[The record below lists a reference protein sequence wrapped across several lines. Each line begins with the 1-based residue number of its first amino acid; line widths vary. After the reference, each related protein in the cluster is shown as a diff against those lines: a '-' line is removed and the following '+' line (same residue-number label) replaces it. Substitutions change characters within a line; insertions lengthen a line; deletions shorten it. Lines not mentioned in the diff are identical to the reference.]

1 MPISKRVGL
10 RAAALTA
17 AIFGLAF
24 APCQDAAAKQKS
36 SVRSAQVTKAKAGQS
51 GSSARHKYSRHSGSA
66 KWSRHGRRAPA
77 PSVVEPA
84 PVLTA
89 APPAVAAAPA
99 ILAGQAL
106 VPVAAGGLTS
116 TSARISSDLSAVLDS
131 PDLRILPLMT
141 QSSLADAI
149 ALGKADKTDLAFLH
163 ADLLATL
170 PEADRSAMA
179 SRVAYVARLYN
190 EEVHVIAR
198 RDVNSVSDLAGK
210 KVNVGPEGS
219 ANAQTAELIFDRLGI
234 APSIVH
240 LDQPTALAKL
250 ATGELTADVLV
261 AGRPVKALQEF
272 AGDGHFK
279 LLPLPYADALQDLYL
294 PAKIAPVDYGNLVPP
309 GLSVDTLAVPVV
321 LATIDAPSG
330 SPRAARVA
338 RFTKA
343 FFERF
348 DEFRDAAR
356 HPKWRE
362 VNLAANVPGW
372 SRFAAAQ
379 DAIDRSKAPSTA
391 TGTDGNAVSLP
402 DPRLYGDIT
411 PWTRDTAR

>member
-1 MPISKRVGL
+1 MPISKRAGL
-10 RAAALTA
+10 RAAAVTA
-17 AIFGLAF
+17 AIIGLAI

-36 SVRSAQVTKAKAGQS
+36 SARSAHVTKAKAGHS
-51 GSSARHKYSRHSGSA
+51 GSSGRHWSRHSGA
-66 KWSRHGRRAPA
+66 GKGSRAARRAPA
-77 PSVVEPA
+77 SRSVEPA
-84 PVLTA
+84 PVVSV
-89 APPAVAAAPA
+89 APPPAAAAVPA
-99 ILAGQAL
+99 PLTGQAL

-141 QSSLADAI
+141 RSSLADAI
-149 ALGKADKTDLAFLH
+149 ALGKADKADLAFLH

-170 PEADRSAMA
+170 PEAERPAMA
-179 SRVAYVARLYN
+179 ARVAYVARLYN

-198 RDVNSVSDLAGK
+198 RDINSVSDLAGK

-234 APSIVH
+234 TPLIVH
-240 LDQPTALAKL
+240 LDQPTALARL
-250 ATGELTADVLV
+250 AAGELTADVLV

-309 GLSVDTLAVPVV
+309 GLAVDTLAVPVV

-338 RFTKA
+338 RFTNA

-348 DEFRDAAR
+348 EELRDPAR

-362 VNLAANVPGW
+362 VNLAADVPGW
-372 SRFAAAQ
+372 TRFGAAQ
-379 DAIDRSKAPSTA
+379 EALDRSKGRSVA
-391 TGTDGNAVSLP
+391 TGAAATPS
-402 DPRLYGDIT
+402 DPRLYGDLT
-411 PWTRDTAR
+411 QWTRDTGQ

>member
-1 MPISKRVGL
+1 MPINKRAGL
-10 RAAALTA
+10 RAAAVIA
-17 AIFGLAF
+17 AMIGLAL

-36 SVRSAQVTKAKAGQS
+36 SRSAHVTKAKAGQS
-51 GSSARHKYSRHSGSA
+51 GSSGRHWSRHSGSG
-66 KWSRHGRRAPA
+66 KGSRAARRAPA
-77 PSVVEPA
+77 PRSVEPA
-84 PVLTA
+84 PVA
-89 APPAVAAAPA
+89 AVTPPAAVAAVPA
-99 ILAGQAL
+99 SLTGQAL

-116 TSARISSDLSAVLDS
+116 TSARITSDLSAVLDS
-131 PDLRILPLMT
+131 PDLRVLPLMT

-149 ALGKADKTDLAFLH
+149 ALGKADKADLAFLH

-170 PEADRSAMA
+170 PEAERSAMA
-179 SRVAYVARLYN
+179 SRVTYVARLYN
-190 EEVHVIAR
+190 EEVHVIAP
-198 RDVNSVSDLAGK
+198 RDINSVSDLAGK
-210 KVNVGPEGS
+210 KVNVGPAGS

-234 APSIVH
+234 APVIVH

-250 ATGELTADVLV
+250 AAGELTADVLV

-309 GLSVDTLAVPVV
+309 GLNVDTLAVPVV

-338 RFTKA
+338 RFTNA

-348 DEFRDAAR
+348 DELRDPAR

-362 VNLAANVPGW
+362 VNLAADVPGW
-372 SRFAAAQ
+372 TRFGAAQ
-379 DAIDRSKAPSTA
+379 EALDRSKGRSASA
-391 TGTDGNAVSLP
+391 GAAANSS
-402 DPRLYGDIT
+402 DPRLYGDLT
-411 PWTRDTAR
+411 QWTRDTGR